1 MKKRFVFQIPYPS
14 ATKGVGSWP
23 RRYSL
28 NAYYAGKHW
37 TERKRDADYWHALTR
52 ANIGKTPPMFDGPVE
67 LRFVWDDRLDL
78 SNHAVIAKM
87 IEDALKGR
95 VIIDDSPKYVRRIVH
110 EFSTPDAGDSPDG
123 KKHIFVCV
131 ERINRE

>member
-1 MKKRFVFQIPYPS
+1 MGKKFAFSIPYPT
-14 ATKGVGSWP
+14 AAKGSGSWS
-23 RRYSL
+23 RKYSL

-37 TERKRDADYWHALTR
+37 TQRKRDADYWHALTR
-52 ANIGKTPPMFDGPVE
+52 ANIGQNPPMFDKPVE

-110 EFSTPDAGDSPDG
+110 EFSSGSAGDSPDG
-123 KKHIFVCV
+123 KKRILVFV
-131 ERINRE
+131 EQLNRR